1 MFLLLGQTWH
11 SGQGIGALSPLW
23 QLRSGVDAA
32 CILLIVNVSDSFP
45 QMPVPTVVI
54 DEDHSSGNNAGSVEN
69 RNAEKIME

>member
-1 MFLLLGQTWH
+1 MLL
-11 SGQGIGALSPLW
+11 
-23 QLRSGVDAA
+23 V
-32 CILLIVNVSDSFP
+32 LLIVNVPDSFP